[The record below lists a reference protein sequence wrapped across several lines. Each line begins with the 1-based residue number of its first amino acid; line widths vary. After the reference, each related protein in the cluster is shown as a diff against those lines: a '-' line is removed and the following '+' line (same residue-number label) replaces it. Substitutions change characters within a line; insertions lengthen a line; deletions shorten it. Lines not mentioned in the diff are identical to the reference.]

1 MRPEVDF
8 VVVANHAECLNGL
21 LYLAGAGFTDLYQ
34 PPAPEGQTAA
44 VNIGVGVSTI
54 VPWSET
60 NKEHSLTV
68 AIENEDGQVLW
79 EATDIKVEVGRSPGT
94 VAGTDFRPQI
104 AINAIMPCP
113 PLGGYRVRATFAK
126 HTKSA
131 AFRVAPPPGGN
142 LRIA

>member
-8 VVVANHAECLNGL
+8 VVIANHAECQNGL
-21 LYLAGAGFTDLYQ
+21 LYLAGAGFTELYQ
-34 PPAPEGQTAA
+34 PPAPEGQQGA
-44 VNIGVGVSTI
+44 VHLGIGVSMI

-60 NKEHSLTV
+60 NKELSLEV
-68 AIENEDGQVLW
+68 AIENEDGQTLW
-79 EATDIKVEVGRSPGT
+79 KASDIKVEVGRSPGT

-104 AINAIMPCP
+104 AIGATMPCP

-126 HTKSA
+126 HTKSV
-131 AFRVAPPPGGN
+131 AFRVAPPPQGN